1 MATKNISITE
11 EAYSALQREKRHNE
25 SFTETILRL
34 TEKSGKLAD
43 CYSSW
48 NMNEQ
53 EEAKIKSDL
62 SKGWKRATE
71 RLVREVH

>member
-1 MATKNISITE
+1 MLFKEKKDIMKVSPKPSYASRKNLE
-11 EAYSALQREKRHNE
+11 
-25 SFTETILRL
+25 
-34 TEKSGKLAD
+34 KLAD
-43 CYSSW
+43 CYGSW

-53 EEAKIKSDL
+53 EEEKIKSDL